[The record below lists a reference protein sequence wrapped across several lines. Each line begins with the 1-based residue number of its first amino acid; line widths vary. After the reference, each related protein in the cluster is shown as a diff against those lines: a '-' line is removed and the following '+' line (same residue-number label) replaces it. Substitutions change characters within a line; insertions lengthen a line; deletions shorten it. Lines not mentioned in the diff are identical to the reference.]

1 MRVALGRNGRLAAR
15 SALRKSP
22 SWAIT
27 SETGASAS
35 AQPGPT
41 LSASERVE
49 ASAVLTPAIVGCR
62 EGWGQVGAAQPL
74 GYAGGLRSGAAPS

>member
-1 MRVALGRNGRLAAR
+1 MRVAFGRNGRFAAR
-15 SALRKSP
+15 SARRKSP

-41 LSASERVE
+41 LSARLRVE
-49 ASAVLTPAIVGCR
+49 ASAVLTLAIVGGR
-62 EGWGQVGAAQPL
+62 GGGAKSAVGRPL